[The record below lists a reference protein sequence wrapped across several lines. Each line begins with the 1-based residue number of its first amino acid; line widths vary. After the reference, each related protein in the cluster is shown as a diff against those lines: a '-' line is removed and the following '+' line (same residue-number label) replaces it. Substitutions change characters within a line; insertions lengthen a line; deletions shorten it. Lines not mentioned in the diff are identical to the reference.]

1 MTNETEQLALI
12 TKAIEA
18 TLASDFKNVKV
29 LRVTVDRDV
38 DFDGD
43 QILNIEVVF
52 EGKPH
57 QVDARVISSAVRHV
71 RPHLE
76 KLGEKA
82 FPLMSFV
89 SRSDAGKLAPETSEN
104 KIP

>member
-1 MTNETEQLALI
+1 MSEESAQLV
-12 TKAIEA
+12 AIRKVIED
-18 TLASDFKNVKV
+18 TLASDFKNVKI
-29 LRVTVDRDV
+29 LRVMVDRDV

-43 QILNIEVVF
+43 HVLNVEVVF
-52 EGKPH
+52 EGKPLH
-57 QVDARVISSAVRHV
+57 IDARMISGAIRHV

-89 SRSDAGKLAPETSEN
+89 SRRDASNMGMALGSL
-104 KIP
+104 